1 MEIAAWCY
9 EAIFSLTG
17 DEEAE
22 CIEGA
27 EVLKY
32 LGRILDRS
40 DGNWPAVLRS
50 ITARCRLK
58 H

>member
-40 DGNWPAVLRS
+40 VDNWPAVLRKIRKAS
-50 ITARCRLK
+50 
-58 H
+58 